1 MSGARMAFKDYF
13 SEQAAGYASYRPHY
27 PASLFTWLAD
37 ICPQQRRVWDCAS
50 GSGQA
55 AAALTSHFAQIIAT
69 DASFAQ
75 LNQGQ
80 PQSNIHYVCARA
92 EQAPLASDSLD
103 LITVAQAAHWF
114 DLPCFYQE
122 VDRVL
127 TSGGVLALWCYG
139 LFQITPAIDSV
150 IQDYYQHTVGKYWPP
165 ERHYVEQAYDSIDF
179 PYAERTTPEF
189 NMQVDW
195 NLQQVMGYL
204 ATWSATRLYKKATGK
219 DPLTALAQQLTDIW
233 DDSRQARVIQWP
245 LHLKVGIKA

>member
-1 MSGARMAFKDYF
+1 MAFKDYF
-13 SEQAAGYASYRPHY
+13 SEQATGYASYRPDY

-55 AAALTSHFAQIIAT
+55 ATALTTHFAQIIAT

-114 DLPCFYQE
+114 DLPRFYEE

-127 TSGGVLALWCYG
+127 RPNGVLALWCYG
-139 LFQITPAIDSV
+139 LFHITPAIDAI
-150 IQDYYQHTVGKYWPP
+150 IQHYYHCTLGEYWPP
-165 ERHYVEQAYDSIDF
+165 ERRQVEQAYANLLF
-179 PYAERTTPEF
+179 PYSPLTAP
-189 NMQVDW
+189 NLSMQLEW
-195 NLQQVMGYL
+195 NLQRVMGYL
-204 ATWSATRLYKKATGK
+204 ATWSATRVFKKETGNN
-219 DPLTALAQQLTDIW
+219 PLPTLAQQLTDAW
-233 DDSRQARVIQWP
+233 GDPQQARVIQWP
-245 LHLKVGIKA
+245 LHLKVGSKP